1 MALAIF
7 GVVLMIAAD
16 LLHRSRQIGDRA
28 RNALPEERLWSALLE
43 VSRGLESALDITAP
57 APATAADKV
66 VFRRVRPDVDVPTP
80 TRLPVK
86 LGPEPDPVP
95 AATWDPYA
103 AAWCENVT
111 VSRTA
116 QGQLTWGTV
125 VLADGLSSF
134 ECKPAAGLQLLL
146 EAKLANGKVV
156 RVAHQV
162 SPAVTW

>member
-1 MALAIF
+1 MAIF
-7 GVVLMIAAD
+7 GVVLVVAAD

-43 VSRGLESALDITAP
+43 VSRGLEGALAITAP
-57 APATAADKV
+57 LPSTAGDKV

-80 TRLPVK
+80 TRLPAR

-95 AATWDPYA
+95 AANWDPYA
-103 AAWCENVT
+103 AGWCETVT
-111 VSRTA
+111 VTRTA
-116 QGQLTWGTV
+116 QGQLTWNTV
-125 VLADGLSSF
+125 VLADGLTSF

-146 EAKLANGKVV
+146 EGRLANGRLV